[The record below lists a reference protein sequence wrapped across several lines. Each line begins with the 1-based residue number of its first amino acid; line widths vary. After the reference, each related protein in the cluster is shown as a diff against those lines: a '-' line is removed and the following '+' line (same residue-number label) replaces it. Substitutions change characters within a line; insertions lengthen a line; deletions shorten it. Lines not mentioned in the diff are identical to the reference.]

1 MLCLGAGIVLTKV
14 CAWRYE
20 RHLSGGEGLGGVATL
35 ATRLAGWAGLSGGRK
50 QDKQQAGAKV
60 RGSEYTQ
67 LEFRRDGG
75 IRFVWRMTDE

>member
-1 MLCLGAGIVLTKV
+1 MVPTKV

-50 QDKQQAGAKV
+50 QDRQQAGAKV